1 MSQAAA
7 YKSLKRM
14 DNYPSPV
21 ATVEVRLLMRGSHYK
36 ALDEMFLVFLD
47 G

>member
-7 YKSLKRM
+7 YKSLKTM
-14 DNYPSPV
+14 DNYLSPV
-21 ATVEVRLLMRGSHYK
+21 VTVEVQLLMRGSHYR
-36 ALDEMFLVFLD
+36 DFYEMFLVFLD